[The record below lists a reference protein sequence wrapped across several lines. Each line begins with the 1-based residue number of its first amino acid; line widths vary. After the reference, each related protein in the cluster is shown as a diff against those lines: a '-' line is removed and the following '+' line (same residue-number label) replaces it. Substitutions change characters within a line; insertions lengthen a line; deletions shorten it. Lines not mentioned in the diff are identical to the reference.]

1 MASDFAVT
9 RFKHLKKLL
18 LVHGHWC
25 YARLAKMVIYFFY
38 KNVVRLLKFSSLQGL
53 SSGLKGF
60 LFLLSS
66 SLLCLLHST
75 PVFLGGFVCLF
86 LQAILSFYEATVPVH
101 SLCKFIVCYC
111 LLSNVLHKACGK
123 IWILNIIWKSIIPG
137 GKRIQVL
144 VTFIW

>member
-1 MASDFAVT
+1 MASDFAIT

-53 SSGLKGF
+53 STGLKGF

-75 PVFLGGFVCLF
+75 PVFSGGFVCLF
-86 LQAILSFYEATVPVH
+86 VFAGYTLFL
-101 SLCKFIVCYC
+101 
-111 LLSNVLHKACGK
+111 
-123 IWILNIIWKSIIPG
+123 
-137 GKRIQVL
+137 
-144 VTFIW
+144 